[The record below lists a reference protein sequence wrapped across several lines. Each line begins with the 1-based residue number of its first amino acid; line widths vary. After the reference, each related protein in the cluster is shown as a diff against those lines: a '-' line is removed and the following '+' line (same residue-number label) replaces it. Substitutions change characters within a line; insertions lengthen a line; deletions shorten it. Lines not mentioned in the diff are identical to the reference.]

1 MIGGFSLP
9 PLGGAEPPAFATAG
23 ACREW
28 LNGLPLANPVQA
40 QAQLATQIDRLNRFA
55 LGVGERLR
63 VMELLRESAA
73 FVQTECAK
81 KFAARPLPMAAGE
94 QAGFEANCRLWQSLC
109 VGYQRCIEGCLEG
122 EPEVL
127 SEGALVVQRALWA
140 LAGEQADIYRAW
152 QEMQPGF
159 WRRLHA
165 IFAVGEQLGADQQPV
180 RDLLLETRSTTVHAN
195 YIACLLLHAAS
206 PYELPA
212 RQFAQVQRWLARWS
226 GKVVLSKT
234 EPQAFKLPPLVVDVA
249 GEHPGN
255 QRPEPGGNPRWLDL
269 DGLAHSL
276 KKRIV
281 SLQKGATGASLGL
294 GEDCVQ
300 PACELLLKH
309 VLDRCCRGGIARA
322 HVRNSAEDASCR
334 LVSGM
339 EAIHFQLS
347 GKAFQQPASADDL
360 SKRQHDE
367 IALFGQTAKRFDDQ
381 YVRKPELQLE
391 QWRIVDESAG
401 GLRLSRQAVQAGQ
414 RIAAGQLLALQPPGS
429 ASLRLGCV
437 RWMTQLPS
445 GELQMGVR
453 MMPGAPQAIAV
464 CATGLQS
471 VVGPRCRPGFR
482 LPAVEALQCP
492 ASVVFPTAAFRVD
505 RIVEILAEHPV
516 QIKIKRIVEHGVDFE
531 RAEYEAP

>member
-9 PLGGAEPPAFATAG
+9 PLGGGEPPAFATAG

-28 LNGLPLANPVQA
+28 LNALPLANPGQA
-40 QAQLATQIDRLNRFA
+40 QALLLAQVDRLNRFA

-63 VMELLRESAA
+63 IMELLRESAA
-73 FVQTECAK
+73 FVQSECAK
-81 KFAARPLPMAAGE
+81 KFAARPLPLVPAE
-94 QAGFEANCRLWQSLC
+94 QSGFEANGRLWQSLC
-109 VGYQRCIEGCLEG
+109 VGYQRCIEACLEG

-140 LAGEQADIYRAW
+140 LAGEQADTYRGW
-152 QEMQPGF
+152 QEMQPAF

-165 IFAVGEQLGADQQPV
+165 TFAVGEQLGADQQPV
-180 RDLLLETRSTTVHAN
+180 RDLLLETRSTTVHAA
-195 YIACLLLHAAS
+195 YTSCLLLHAAS
-206 PYELPA
+206 PYELTP

-226 GKVVLSKT
+226 GKVKLSKAR
-234 EPQAFKLPPLVVDVA
+234 PQAFKLPPLVVDVA
-249 GEHPGN
+249 GEHPGI
-255 QRPEPGGNPRWLDL
+255 QRPEPGGNLRWLDV

-281 SLQKGATGASLGL
+281 ALQKGATGAALGL

-309 VLDRCCRGGIARA
+309 VFDRCCRGGIARG
-322 HVRNSAEDASCR
+322 HVRNSPEDSHCR

-339 EAIHFQLS
+339 EAIYFRIF
-347 GKAFQQPASADDL
+347 GKAFQQPASADEL

-381 YVRKPELQLE
+381 YVRQQELQLE

-401 GLRLSRQAVQAGQ
+401 GLRLSRPAVQPGQ

-429 ASLRLGCV
+429 AGLRLGSV
-437 RWMTQLPS
+437 RWMTHLAN
-445 GELQMGVR
+445 GDLQMGVR
-453 MMPGAPQAIAV
+453 MMPGAPQAISV
-464 CATGLQS
+464 CATGLSS

-492 ASVVFPTAAFRVD
+492 ASVVFPAAAFRVD
-505 RIVEILAEHPV
+505 RIVEILAEHSV
-516 QIKIKRIVEHGVDFE
+516 QIRIKRIVEHGFDFE